1 MAAADIRTSILDAVL
16 HIVGAEGISGVSN
29 RRIASE
35 AGVSL
40 GSVTYHFPSQSDM
53 LRAALSRFATE
64 ESARI
69 LELVDQYR
77 NQDLSVEDAAAATE
91 SIAQD
96 IAFVV
101 ERIAPFEMFIAA
113 GRDHELHEIAAE
125 CFAAYDTLAVAVL
138 TALGVSD
145 PEPVASYLVAMI
157 VGLQLRRL
165 ATGIDNADV
174 ASSILLV
181 LKGAAP

>member
-1 MAAADIRTSILDAVL
+1 MAAGDIRTSILDAVL
-16 HIVGAEGISGVSN
+16 HIVATEGISGVSN
-29 RRIASE
+29 RRIASD

-53 LRAALSRFATE
+53 LRAALSRFAAE
-64 ESARI
+64 ETARI
-69 LELVDQYR
+69 LELVEQYR
-77 NQDLSVEDAAAATE
+77 DQDLSAEDAAAATE

-101 ERIAPFEMFIAA
+101 ERIAPFEMFVAA
-113 GRDHELHEIAAE
+113 GRDHELHQIAAE
-125 CFAAYDTLAVAVL
+125 CFAAYDSLGVAVL
-138 TALGVSD
+138 TALGAPD
-145 PEPVASYLVAMI
+145 PESVASYLVAMI